1 MPTMLLREA
10 SLKRQTLL
18 DMLFRGITRV
28 SAFGVLVLL
37 AAIIGSLVIGSMP
50 AIEAFGFGFLTSPD
64 WDPVNDKFGALIPIV
79 GTLVTSAIAL
89 LIAIPVSFGIAIFLT
104 ELSPR
109 ILRRPLGIAV
119 ELLAGIPSIIY
130 GMWGLFVFAP
140 LFADHV
146 EPWLNDNLGVM
157 PYIGPFFSGPPM
169 GIGILT
175 AGIILAIM
183 VIPFI
188 ASVMRD
194 VFEVV
199 PTLLKESAYGL
210 GATTWEVMWKIVLPY
225 TRIGV
230 VGGIMLGLGRALGE
244 TMAVTFVIGNAHELT
259 QSLLMP
265 GNSIASALANE
276 FTEAY
281 GDLYTSALIELGLIL
296 FFITF
301 VVLSLAR
308 YMLYKLGQREGK
320 SS

>member
-1 MPTMLLREA
+1 MPTFLREA
-10 SLKRQTLL
+10 SLKRHTVF
-18 DMLFRGITRV
+18 DMLFRSLTRV

-37 AAIIGSLVIGSMP
+37 ADIIGSLVVGSMP
-50 AIEAFGFGFLTSPD
+50 AIRAFGFGFLVSSE
-64 WDPVNDKFGALIPIV
+64 WNPVSEQFGALIPIV

-89 LIAIPVSFGIAIFLT
+89 LIAIPASFGIAIFLT

-109 ILRRPLGIAV
+109 TMRRPLGIAI

-140 LFADHV
+140 LFADYV
-146 EPWLNDNLGVM
+146 EPWINDHIGAM

-210 GATTWEVMWKIVLPY
+210 GATTWEVMWKVVLPY
-225 TRIGV
+225 TKIGV

-244 TMAVTFVIGNAHELT
+244 TMAITFVIGNSHELSK
-259 QSLLMP
+259 SLLMP

-276 FTEAY
+276 FTESY

-308 YMLYKLGQREGK
+308 YMLFKLGKREGQVT
-320 SS
+320 